1 MARTAKA
8 DQLSSTPIAAMT
20 AEYELMENYQLGG
33 PLAVGTEISALRV
46 APGGGELIT
55 IGTDF
60 TSVWH
65 VYQDPLSATGWSWYQ
80 IPVDGLPNSGGINT
94 LASVADNQGR
104 RWVAVGFGNGSV
116 YATVAAP
123 GNAPCRWNSWSALQ
137 TNLPIPTPPLD
148 PVILRLVLGAN
159 TNGITLGIV
168 VNSALYGTQTRGQVV
183 GGVLTLV
190 SDAVTYTGFPPS
202 SDGAW
207 NFYIDNLAIG
217 TTDFPGQ
224 GSPGYT
230 GSSGPGIIGCVSP
243 TLVIYPETNFVQ
255 APGSTTPTAIW
266 NNISSKYNPAAVA
279 FYRPNPVDPS
289 AYVLCDFAYPAQ
301 TRLPG
306 GGYADTWPGGTQTIP
321 CAGSIELDYETFLHE
336 VADGALPLLWPADSL
351 SFQWSDDGT
360 WTYLNGSAYV
370 AASSS
375 NFAALFSPAGWIAVA
390 DNNQAGKN
398 FPLPQPFQGITANF
412 ALVRSSLLST
422 SYHLGQQGN
431 PDSTPLWSTNLTKD
445 THCNQYMAV
454 YSILDTNWNLT
465 GMTLGVWNQKGNS
478 APSKDPPTNAN
489 FVGPNYYITEQYTY
503 QDPSWIISMSTDGQG
518 WFDVYLSTRT
528 NTYINFCSIDSIDPA
543 NPGVTCFAIDNT
555 AQGNLWTLPPGS
567 ATQATAWVQL
577 TGVSGVA
584 GPVFTA
590 ASTRYGATM
599 GAILNDGVCHL
610 FLVDTKGDLYHMT
623 NSKASPTDW
632 SAPVA
637 IAENI
642 AAMRALPKDKLVE
655 VFAVRTP
662 SAAPASL
669 VYLTLSESGWTQS
682 TIDLS
687 AQSAHITA
695 KLTEVSSYTLNVM
708 CNDANAMSVPF
719 GSVSLSASE
728 NCFAIINGVSARL
741 PANVPLPVVT
751 SAAGEINIVIPT
763 ADITVP
769 AFTLAPA
776 GNPSGTIVV
785 QPNSSLAA
793 KLAACNKE
801 QLLAAKVDG
810 EPLLKDWQRRAASAV
825 AAAIQEMGRI
835 ATAPEETTPAK
846 PTEAGPSANVEA
858 PLDHWSIAFPLDGDP
873 VFTIHHGDEEAMD
886 ANSVFSRIHAHFKDV
901 LKWLRDEAHKLV
913 RVEFKNVKGVW
924 RVAIDFIDSEGKLV
938 LKYAILAAKDLMNQ
952 ALAFVVPFFRR
963 IGVEAARVVKW
974 LSALFNWTNIGYA
987 AQAVSYSINTIL
999 SALASATTS
1008 LEAKFDSLM
1017 SSVESGIASQFQNW
1031 QSLITNQY
1039 PNGQTISGVR
1049 PSVTPPGP
1057 RGVQAKLI
1065 TGSLVHNAQFAALA
1079 TPYNPSGTGI
1089 AAIDWTTFENTMKT
1103 AVGTWPAD
1111 TFKPFCQSGGILNSA
1126 DSILSAGLS
1135 DALGMLETVVTSA
1148 LSLAQAGVDALLSG
1162 LASLIQDIQTWM
1174 QTPVNIPWVS
1184 NLYQLKFGSQL
1195 TFGALIALVLAVP
1208 MTVVCPLFTG
1218 KAPFGSA
1225 AEVAAFEAEFTEA
1238 AILTAL
1244 GLNSGSASTDVA
1256 LSGASADAL
1265 NQAQAALQ
1273 LAGSV
1278 VATYADA
1285 TVDALVVVSNAV
1297 GTLGP
1302 IDSWVSIIPLAEN
1315 AASFV
1320 SAVLNVVSDVNAEG
1334 VYSAYWS
1341 GIYLL
1346 VDTIMEAVSFTDF
1359 NPEIRGITRLSLGDL
1374 GIVLDVGLGTW
1385 AGYLAAVCDG
1395 EQSQWW
1401 EFALDLVS
1409 AFGSLSKVCLTEALC
1424 AAVEEIPIQAIPI
1437 ILDVAIGRFGI
1448 FVGAMAVKSAWSA
1461 SSTNLLDNNAGA
1473 AIAGA

>member
-1 MARTAKA
+1 MARPANA
-8 DQLSSTPIAAMT
+8 NQLSSTPIAAMT

-46 APGGGELIT
+46 APGGGEIIT
-55 IGTDF
+55 IGTDLS
-60 TSVWH
+60 SVWH

-80 IPVDGLPNSGGINT
+80 IPMSGLPNSSGISA
-94 LASVADNQGR
+94 LASVADSQGC
-104 RWVAVGFGNGSV
+104 RWVVVGFTDGLV
-116 YATVAAP
+116 YATVAVS

-148 PVILRLVLGAN
+148 PVVLRLALGAN
-159 TNGITLGIV
+159 ANGITLGIV
-168 VNSALYGTQTRGQVV
+168 LNSALYGTQTRGQVV

-190 SDAVTYTGFPPS
+190 SGVVTYTGFPAS
-202 SDGAW
+202 IDGAW

-224 GSPGYT
+224 GSAGYT
-230 GSSGPGIIGCVSP
+230 ESSGPGIIGCVSP

-266 NNISSKYNPAAVA
+266 NNISNKYKPKKYKLPAPVA

-289 AYVLCDFAYPAQ
+289 AYVLCDFAYPANTVQ
-301 TRLPG
+301 PG
-306 GGYADTWPGGTQTIP
+306 GNYADTWPGGIQTIP
-321 CAGSIELDYETFLHE
+321 CAGSIELDYETFLLLSP
-336 VADGALPLLWPADSL
+336 DGALPLLWPADSL

-360 WTYLNGSAYV
+360 YTYLDGSAYV

-375 NFAALFSPAGWIAVA
+375 DFAGLFSPAGWIAVA
-390 DNNQAGKN
+390 DNNQPGKD

-412 ALVRSSLLST
+412 ALIRSNLLSQ
-422 SYHLGQQGN
+422 SYYLGQQGD
-431 PDSTPLWSTNLTKD
+431 PDSTPLWSTNAPN
-445 THCNQYMAV
+445 THCNQYMAI
-454 YSILDTNWNLT
+454 YSILDSNWNPT

-489 FVGPNYYITEQYTY
+489 FVGPTYYITEQYTY

-518 WFDVYLSTRT
+518 WFDSYLSTRT
-528 NTYINFCSIDSIDPA
+528 NAYINFCSIDSIDPA
-543 NPGVTCFAIDNT
+543 NPGVTCFAIDK
-555 AQGNLWTLPPGS
+555 QGNLWTLPPGS

-590 ASTRYGATM
+590 ASTKYGATI
-599 GAILNDGVCHL
+599 GAILSDGVCHL
-610 FLVDTKGDLYHMT
+610 FLVDAKGDLYHMT
-623 NSKASPTDW
+623 NSKASPADW

-637 IAENI
+637 IAGNI
-642 AAMRALPKDKLVE
+642 AAVRALPKDNLVE
-655 VFAVRTP
+655 VFAVGTP

-669 VYLTLSESGWTQS
+669 IYLTLSESGWTQS
-682 TIDLS
+682 SIDLS
-687 AQSAHITA
+687 AQSANITA
-695 KLTEVSSYTLNVM
+695 KLTEISSYTVNVT
-708 CNDANAMSVPF
+708 CSDANAMSVPF

-741 PANVPLPVVT
+741 HANVPLPVVT

-763 ADITVP
+763 ADITAP
-769 AFTLAPA
+769 SFTLVPA
-776 GNPSGTIVV
+776 GNPSSTIVV
-785 QPNSSLAA
+785 QPNSSVAA
-793 KLAACNKE
+793 KLAACDTG

-810 EPLLKDWQRRAASAV
+810 RPLLKESGQRRVAPAV
-825 AAAIQEMGRI
+825 ASAIQEMGRI
-835 ATAPEETTPAK
+835 ATLRKT
-846 PTEAGPSANVEA
+846 TEAGPSPNVEA
-858 PLDHWSIAFPLDGDP
+858 PLNHWSIAFPLDGDP
-873 VFTIHHGDEEAMD
+873 VFTIYHGDEEAMD
-886 ANSVFSRIHAHFKDV
+886 ATSVFSRIHAHFNDV
-901 LKWLRDEAHKLV
+901 LKWLRDEAHRLV
-913 RVEFKNVKGVW
+913 RVEFKDVKGVW

-952 ALAFVVPFFRR
+952 ALAFVIPFFRR

-987 AQAVSYSINTIL
+987 AQAVSYSLNTIL

-1008 LEAKFDSLM
+1008 LEAKFNSLM
-1017 SSVESGIASQFQNW
+1017 TSVESGVASQFQNW
-1031 QSLITNQY
+1031 QTLIKKDF
-1039 PNGQTISGVR
+1039 PNGQTISGIR
-1049 PSVTPPGP
+1049 PSVTPAGP

-1065 TGSLVHNAQFAALA
+1065 TGNLVHNAQFAALA

-1089 AAIDWTTFENTMKT
+1089 ASINWTTFENTMKT

-1111 TFKPFCQSGGILNSA
+1111 TFKPFCQSGGILNSV

-1135 DALGMLETVVTSA
+1135 DALEMLETVVTSA
-1148 LSLAQAGVDALLSG
+1148 LSIAQAGVDALLSG
-1162 LASLIQDIQTWM
+1162 LASLIQDIQTWL

-1195 TFGALIALVLAVP
+1195 TFGALIALVLAGP
-1208 MTVVCPLFTG
+1208 MTVACPLFTG

-1278 VATYADA
+1278 VAASADA
-1285 TVDALVVVSNAV
+1285 AVDTLVVLSNAV
-1297 GTLGP
+1297 DTLGP
-1302 IDSWVSIIPLAEN
+1302 IGSWVSIIPLAEN

-1334 VYSAYWS
+1334 VASAYWS

-1374 GIVLDVGLGTW
+1374 GIALDVGLGTW
-1385 AGYLAAVCDG
+1385 SGYLAAVCDG

-1424 AAVEEIPIQAIPI
+1424 AAVEGLPIQAIPI

-1448 FVGAMAVKSAWSA
+1448 LVGALAVKSAWSA